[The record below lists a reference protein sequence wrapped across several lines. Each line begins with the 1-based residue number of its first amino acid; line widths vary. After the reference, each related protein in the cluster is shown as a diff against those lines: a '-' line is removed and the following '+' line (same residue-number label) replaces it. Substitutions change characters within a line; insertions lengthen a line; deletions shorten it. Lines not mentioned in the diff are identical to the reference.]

1 MKDIIAMQG
10 DDQRFVIQGVH
21 MLIEGSRRLICR
33 FAS

>member
-1 MKDIIAMQG
+1 MQG
-10 DDQRFVIQGVH
+10 DDQGLVIQGVH